1 MGTKS
6 LSAPPLG
13 AHSLRTNGPAQSGVH
28 DDRKPG
34 FHFWSHTDK
43 PSASSSPHGL
53 QLLAGP
59 LPPAER
65 PLLSS
70 ASGQSH
76 LPSTPALAPPCPSHP
91 ATPLAPPAMPHA
103 SETRGRKLAANAILI
118 VLVCTFWGGPICL
131 MLGVLGLKIH
141 PFQPQNSLQNK
152 PCPRLL
158 CPSQARYHW
167 QSFEFSEP

>member
-6 LSAPPLG
+6 LSAPHLG

-91 ATPLAPPAMPHA
+91 CHAPPTWPRPSHPQLWPPSFPPPAP
-103 SETRGRKLAANAILI
+103 AIQ
-118 VLVCTFWGGPICL
+118 CSPIP
-131 MLGVLGLKIH
+131 V
-141 PFQPQNSLQNK
+141 SLL
-152 PCPRLL
+152 RLFP
-158 CPSQARYHW
+158 PSQGRPPGPRTHARLCFIGRNVISGSQAPSRGLIHK
-167 QSFEFSEP
+167 